1 MVVGKRKGKRRRRLN
16 VFERLL
22 ERRRRHLF
30 HD

>member
-1 MVVGKRKGKRRRRLN
+1 MVVGKGKRRRRLN
-16 VFERLL
+16 VFELLL